1 MSGSFWHMEP
11 GTRDRLLSIGFPLAL
26 LVLWELAVRLQWL
39 DGRFFPAP
47 TAVAVALWEL
57 TVKGDLL
64 GKLWLLPGLIAAG
77 DLSGARKVFV
87 EGHLWVSLFRIFSG
101 FFVGAVPGII
111 LGVAMGMNRTIRV
124 ALDPVVSAIYVLPKI
139 AILPLVMLVFGI
151 GEVSKIVIVAIA
163 SFFLV
168 LINTTVGV
176 RDIEPIFI
184 EAGRNYGV
192 NRRQMFRHIIIPAAL
207 PIIFSGLRLSL
218 GTSLIVI
225 IAAEFVAANYGLGYL
240 IWFSWQT
247 LLTENMFAG
256 LVVIMIL
263 GALFTSGLQAVER
276 RLMPWQREEL
286 PATADGADAGGK
298 GAKTG

>member
-1 MSGSFWHMEP
+1 MSGSFWRMDP

-26 LVLWELAVRLQWL
+26 LVLWEMAVRLQWL

-57 TVKGDLL
+57 TVKGELL

-184 EAGRNYGV
+184 EAGRNYGA